1 MGVKKIDTIQSA
13 QIATLE
19 ADIVELKNKLNL
31 LVADIQNITSNA
43 NQVIADLNDINDVIM
58 AGYTAPSSPS
68 SDGILQ
74 QFMCFYMLIVVF
86 KRFLVFV
93 SVPYAFL
100 DVFP

>member
-31 LVADIQNITSNA
+31 LVADIQNITSYA
-43 NQVIADLNDINDVIM
+43 NQVIADLNDMNDVIM

-74 QFMCFYMLIVVF
+74 KIVG
-86 KRFLVFV
+86 KR
-93 SVPYAFL
+93 
-100 DVFP
+100 